1 MEMLRAMVEKLAAGG
16 VEFVV
21 VGGYAAVAHGASL
34 MTRDVDICCR
44 FSRENLRRLVRALD
58 DVHPKHRMTPQKLPL
73 ELTDEFAARL
83 KNLYLDTDL
92 GVLDCLSEVLGVG
105 DFDEVLRQSIEINTP
120 SGKCRVLSLDALIR
134 AKDAMG
140 RTQDKLAVLQL
151 KVIRERLSANAA
163 PESRQF

>member
-1 MEMLRAMVEKLAAGG
+1 MEKFKAMVEKLAAGG

-44 FSRENLRRLVRALD
+44 FSRENLRRLVRTLD
-58 DVHPKHRMTPQKLPL
+58 EFHPKHRMTPQKLPL
-73 ELTDEFAARL
+73 EWTDEFAARL
-83 KNLYLDTDL
+83 KNLYLETDL

-120 SGKCRVLSLDALIR
+120 SGKCRVLSLEALIR
-134 AKDAMG
+134 AKDALG
-140 RTQDKLAVLQL
+140 RPQDKLAVLQL
-151 KVIRERLSANAA
+151 QVIRERLAANSTPDNQQA
-163 PESRQF
+163 

>member
-1 MEMLRAMVEKLAAGG
+1 MEKLKAMIEKLVAGG

-44 FSRENLRRLVRALD
+44 FSAENLRRLVRTLD
-58 DVHPKHRMTPQKLPL
+58 EFHPKHRMTPQKLPL
-73 ELTDEFAARL
+73 EMTDEFAARL

-120 SGKCRVLSLDALIR
+120 SGKCRVLSRDALIR
-134 AKDAMG
+134 AKEAMG
-140 RTQDKLAVLQL
+140 RTQDKLAVIQL
-151 KVIRERLSANAA
+151 KAIQERLLADAA
-163 PESRQF
+163 SGNRQF